1 MDQATPRVLYWPL
14 TAHAHASRTRT
25 GPSVEQ
31 PLDPH
36 TQILASGDWQQA
48 LLPDLEIIR
57 PLGSGETAHVHL
69 AREPALQRLVA
80 VKVLRPEA
88 AADPVARRRFE
99 REAQS
104 AARITHP
111 NVTTIHRVGRF
122 PDDEGTPYIVME
134 YVEGRTVNDIMAAG
148 GTFDDATARRVLAAV
163 ASALAAAH
171 DRGIVHRDVRPGNVF
186 VENRTGRAILADFGI
201 AALLDSGSA
210 AATRL
215 TQAGVLI
222 GDVRRMSPE
231 QIRGEPV
238 TAQSDVYSF
247 GVLAYELLTGLGPY
261 RAETDAAVMAA
272 HLRQDPRRLADLRSD
287 VDPGLAVLIER
298 CLAKE
303 PNRRP
308 LSSEIAAALAG
319 GGAPAELLPA
329 EAGPLAHFLGELR
342 RRRVYRM
349 VGGYGAVAIAILGA
363 TQVVYDA
370 FTLSRLSYQV
380 IVLSTLAGFPV
391 ALVLSWLYDLNRGGV
406 RRTRPAPAAP
416 RTGALVWGGLAASVL
431 AVALLGWFL
440 LRGT

>member
-1 MDQATPRVLYWPL
+1 MDPQ
-14 TAHAHASRTRT
+14 
-25 GPSVEQ
+25 
-31 PLDPH
+31 
-36 TQILASGDWQQA
+36 TQILAGGDWQQA
-48 LLPDLEIIR
+48 LLPDLEILR

-111 NVTTIHRVGRF
+111 NVTAIHRVGRL
-122 PDDEGTPYIVME
+122 PDDTPYIVME
-134 YVEGRTVNDIMAAG
+134 YVEGRTVSDVMAAG
-148 GTFDDATARRVLAAV
+148 GTFDAAAARRLLAAV

-171 DRGIVHRDVRPGNVF
+171 DHGIVHRDVRPGNVF

-201 AALLDSGSA
+201 AALLDSGSS

-215 TQAGVLI
+215 TQAGVLV

-231 QIRGEPV
+231 QIRGESV
-238 TAQSDVYSF
+238 TSQSDVYSF
-247 GVLAYELLTGLGPY
+247 GVLAYEILTGHSPY
-261 RAETDAAVMAA
+261 RAETDAALMAA

-287 VDPGLAVLIER
+287 VDPGLAATIER
-298 CLAKE
+298 CLAKD

-319 GGAPAELLPA
+319 GTPADALPSG
-329 EAGPLAHFLGELR
+329 AGPLAHFLNELR

-349 VGGYGAVAIAILGA
+349 VAGYGAVAIAILGA

-406 RRTRPAPAAP
+406 RRTRPAAAAP